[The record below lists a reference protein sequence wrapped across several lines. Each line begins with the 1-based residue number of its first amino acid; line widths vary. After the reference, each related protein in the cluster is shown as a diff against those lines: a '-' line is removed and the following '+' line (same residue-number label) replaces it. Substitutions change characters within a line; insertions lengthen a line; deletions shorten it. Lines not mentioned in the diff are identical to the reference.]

1 MLDRTYKVV
10 TIALGLVIIAGA
22 VITIPM
28 WVAGTKSDVQHLQ
41 NDVNQLQTDI
51 DQLQTDVNQLRIDVA
66 EIKEYQR
73 LVLERVGYEGAVRDT
88 SADAVDGVD
97 VISGQQDERTPVVWQ
112 QESPR
117 GTGLAQVGAEGTSV
131 WLP

>member
-1 MLDRTYKVV
+1 MLDRIYKVV
-10 TIALGLVIIAGA
+10 TIAFAVVIMVGA
-22 VITIPM
+22 VIAIPM
-28 WVAGTKSDVQHLQ
+28 WAAGTKSDVQHLQ
-41 NDVNQLQTDI
+41 NDVDQLQTDV

-73 LVLERVGYEGAVRDT
+73 LMLERAGYEGAVRDT
-88 SADAVDGVD
+88 SADAVGGVD

-112 QESPR
+112 QEFPR